1 MSSIIICLLLV
12 TCLLKYDVHTGMSTN
27 NKCTL
32 DVASQMESTHVSS
45 LDPNNVA
52 ISAEAILC
60 LLQSLFLLEVAIVRC
75 YCF

>member
-1 MSSIIICLLLV
+1 MSSIYHLLLV
-12 TCLLKYDVHTGMSTN
+12 TCLLKYGVHTGKSTN
-27 NKCTL
+27 HKCTL
-32 DVASQMESTHVSS
+32 DVVSEMESTRISS

-52 ISAEAILC
+52 VSAEALLC

>member
-1 MSSIIICLLLV
+1 MSSIYHLLLV
-12 TCLLKYDVHTGMSTN
+12 TRLLKYGVHTGKSTN
-27 NKCTL
+27 HKCTL
-32 DVASQMESTHVSS
+32 DVVSEMESTLISS

-52 ISAEAILC
+52 VSAEALLC